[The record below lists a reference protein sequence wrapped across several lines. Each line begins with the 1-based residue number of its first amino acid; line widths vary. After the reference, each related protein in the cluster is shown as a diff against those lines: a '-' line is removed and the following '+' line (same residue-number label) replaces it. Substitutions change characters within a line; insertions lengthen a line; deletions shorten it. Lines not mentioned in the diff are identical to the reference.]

1 MPLCDVAVGQWER
14 CNPALQKAC
23 HFPVSGLRGGTS
35 YRFRVCAVNQAGPG
49 RWSKPTAPILTS
61 DPLEA
66 SRTTVVQSDRGQI
79 LITKDQLEGEVR
91 LPLPPTQLTSC
102 QVSSTYLV
110 LSWSEPDP
118 RGPEPLTYY
127 VERSMGE
134 GGRWE
139 RASVG
144 AGVSSPRFPVF
155 DLQRGGQYRFR
166 TRSVNKHGVSEPSE
180 ASGPLELAPPPEV
193 TAPPHSLLVFRDS
206 DSSVDLHWEAPPG
219 GQEVLG
225 YYLYYSLTGSG
236 HWNTINNKP
245 ISSTRFTAHGL
256 QTQQDYVFRVKAVGR
271 AGTSAY
277 SQQSPPVRVRA
288 AIRAPGPP
296 SGLSLLTCSG
306 SGMVLSWRAPAC
318 DGGSPVLGYYLD
330 QRGPDQDPWRE
341 VNQRPAETRLH
352 HVSDL
357 APGASYQFRV
367 CGANLV
373 GLGAPSGP
381 SEAFLCEAWTGEQP
395 GPPYD
400 LQPLQVRSDSLLLRW
415 VPPLYLGASPLIGYQ
430 LHVSQDDQ
438 SESWAVLNDQP
449 ITDTFYQAS
458 GLQTGQTYRFRVSAV
473 NQAGVGGAS
482 LPTEPITALTPPG
495 TREVEAGVDH
505 EGRVFLSYE
514 VPEAT
519 PTDSTH
525 FLWSRKQREAIAAE
539 RATLQDRG
547 NRSVLTFMAASQ
559 EDLGLYSVE
568 LSDRPGLSSSY
579 TLTEA
584 ELQRLSQLSLQ
595 IRNPRVG
602 LRLGWQVEVTEDGAV
617 RLWLQTEPLSAEAEL
632 RLVLN
637 DREIASTPRRRW
649 RLERAGGLVEVLL
662 DPLGA
667 EDQGSYT
674 AQLKDGRSRGQFT
687 LLLVEQRFHQVLAES
702 QANRRNVQKKK
713 GPYFLEG
720 VSWEVTEE
728 CGLVIR
734 CKVTNL
740 NKDSSL
746 RWSKDGGPLTPM
758 TFDPSSGVGTLSIPQ
773 VTAGSAGSYRAQVAD
788 GRGEDTSTLDLLDQE
803 FEKFLQQLSKHCALS
818 AGPLGVQGTAEGL
831 RLYCSLKVYQT
842 HLKTTWSFRG
852 RGLDQD
858 PRARPGSSR
867 DAVWVDLRDPA
878 DSDQGRFSLELFDGL
893 DRHARHL
900 DLTGPG
906 FAEALEEHQRMKRA
920 ALAERKRAKVTKGLP
935 DAVAIM
941 EGKSLCLTC
950 LVEGDP
956 PPEATW
962 LRNGVPLPESPPYST
977 AQQGAGRALTIT
989 MVTAED
995 SGTYTVRVLNPHGGE
1010 TAQVTVSVYGVGET
1024 PPANALRVE

>member
-1 MPLCDVAVGQWER
+1 
-14 CNPALQKAC
+14 
-23 HFPVSGLRGGTS
+23 
-35 YRFRVCAVNQAGPG
+35 
-49 RWSKPTAPILTS
+49 
-61 DPLEA
+61 
-66 SRTTVVQSDRGQI
+66 
-79 LITKDQLEGEVR
+79 
-91 LPLPPTQLTSC
+91 
-102 QVSSTYLV
+102 
-110 LSWSEPDP
+110 
-118 RGPEPLTYY
+118 
-127 VERSMGE
+127 MGE

-180 ASGPLELAPPPEV
+180 ASGLLELAPPPGQS
-193 TAPPHSLLVFRDS
+193 AP
-206 DSSVDLHWEAPPG
+206 SVDLHWEAPPG

-236 HWNTINNKP
+236 QWNTINNKP

-367 CGANLV
+367 FGANLV

-438 SESWAVLNDQP
+438 SERLK
-449 ITDTFYQAS
+449 
-458 GLQTGQTYRFRVSAV
+458 TGQTYRFRVSAV

-649 RLERAGGLVEVLL
+649 RLDRAGGLVEVML

-674 AQLKDGRSRGQFT
+674 AQLRDGRSRGQFT
-687 LLLVEQRFHQVLAES
+687 LLLVEQREAP
-702 QANRRNVQKKK
+702 R
-713 GPYFLEG
+713 PYFLEG

-734 CKVTNL
+734 CKVV
-740 NKDSSL
+740 L
-746 RWSKDGGPLTPM
+746 RH
-758 TFDPSSGVGTLSIPQ
+758 LS
-773 VTAGSAGSYRAQVAD
+773 VAA
-788 GRGEDTSTLDLLDQE
+788 SV
-803 FEKFLQQLSKHCALS
+803 S
-818 AGPLGVQGTAEGL
+818 
-831 RLYCSLKVYQT
+831 
-842 HLKTTWSFRG
+842 RG

-858 PRARPGSSR
+858 PRAQPGSSR

-906 FAEALEEHQRMKRA
+906 GWGSSCRA
-920 ALAERKRAKVTKGLP
+920 ASLWDQGLP
-935 DAVAIM
+935 DTVAIM

-995 SGTYTVRVLNPHGGE
+995 SGTYTVCVLNLHGGE

>member
-1 MPLCDVAVGQWER
+1 MGEDPQTPRFTLGILPIFEVSRCDVAAGQWER

-35 YRFRVCAVNQAGPG
+35 YLFRVCAVNQAGAG

-66 SRTTVVQSDRGQI
+66 SRTTVVQSDRGPI

-180 ASGPLELAPPPEV
+180 ASGPLGLAPPPEV

-206 DSSVDLHWEAPPG
+206 DSSVDLQWEAPPG

-236 HWNTINNKP
+236 QWNTINNKP

-256 QTQQDYVFRVKAVGR
+256 RTQQDYVFRVKAVGP

-277 SQQSPPVRVRA
+277 SQQSPPARVRA

-318 DGGSPVLGYYLD
+318 DGGAPVLGYYLD

-341 VNQRPAETRLH
+341 VNQRPAQTRLH

-367 CGANLV
+367 FGANLV

-438 SESWAVLNDQP
+438 SESWTVLNDQP

-539 RATLQDRG
+539 RAILQDRG
-547 NRSVLTFMAASQ
+547 NRSVLTFTAASR
-559 EDLGLYSVE
+559 EDLGRYSVE
-568 LSDRPGLSSSY
+568 LSQRPGLSSSY
-579 TLTEA
+579 SLTEA
-584 ELQRLSQLSLQ
+584 ELQRLSQLSLK

-602 LRLGWQVEVTEDGAV
+602 LRRGWQVEVTEDGAV

-637 DREIASTPRRRW
+637 DREMASTPRRRW
-649 RLERAGGLVEVLL
+649 RLDRAGGLVEVLL

-674 AQLKDGRSRGQFT
+674 AQLRDGRSRGQFT
-687 LLLVEQRFHQVLAES
+687 LLLVERRFHQVLAES

-713 GPYFLEG
+713 GEPQHLSHVQENPNICHMF
-720 VSWEVTEE
+720 
-728 CGLVIR
+728 R
-734 CKVTNL
+734 
-740 NKDSSL
+740 
-746 RWSKDGGPLTPM
+746 RTP
-758 TFDPSSGVGTLSIPQ
+758 TSVPCSGEPQHLS
-773 VTAGSAGSYRAQVAD
+773 
-788 GRGEDTSTLDLLDQE
+788 
-803 FEKFLQQLSKHCALS
+803 H
-818 AGPLGVQGTAEGL
+818 VQGNPNICPMFSRTPTSVP
-831 RLYCSLKVYQT
+831 CSGEPQ
-842 HLKTTWSFRG
+842 HLSHVQENPNICPMFRRTPTSVPCSGEPQHLSHVQANPNICPMFRRTPTSVPCSGEPQHLSHVQENPNICTMFRG
-852 RGLDQD
+852 T
-858 PRARPGSSR
+858 PTSVPCS
-867 DAVWVDLRDPA
+867 
-878 DSDQGRFSLELFDGL
+878 
-893 DRHARHL
+893 
-900 DLTGPG
+900 
-906 FAEALEEHQRMKRA
+906 
-920 ALAERKRAKVTKGLP
+920 
-935 DAVAIM
+935 
-941 EGKSLCLTC
+941 
-950 LVEGDP
+950 GDP
-956 PPEATW
+956 QHLFHVLGIPNIC
-962 LRNGVPLPESPPYST
+962 LRTN
-977 AQQGAGRALTIT
+977 
-989 MVTAED
+989 
-995 SGTYTVRVLNPHGGE
+995 
-1010 TAQVTVSVYGVGET
+1010 
-1024 PPANALRVE
+1024 